1 MGEDWSI
8 IVKRYRIRH
17 AMTQQALGDVL
28 GVSQRTVSRW
38 ERGQDRPNLTL
49 QKQLRDLA
57 WHAEPAAAGW
67 LMSSVKSC
75 PAPRAV
81 SRMPRLVLL
90 AMSKPAIDKRPS
102 MLDWIGRDLTRI
114 ASGVLAEMLDDRA
127 LQRSIAAGEIAC
139 VESTTRSVLRSPE
152 SESIG
157 AYRTTITYFFHD
169 GVLYSDALSVRAPDD
184 ATLGYRPIPMDE
196 VLRP

>member
-8 IVKRYRIRH
+8 VVKRYRLRH
-17 AMTQQALGDVL
+17 GITQRILGDML

-38 ERGQDRPNLTL
+38 ERGQDRPNLAL

-57 WHAEPAAAGW
+57 WHSEPAPASW
-67 LMSSVKSC
+67 LMSSVRSC

-90 AMSKPAIDKRPS
+90 ALSQPAIDKRPS
-102 MLDWIGRDLTRI
+102 MVDWIGRDLTRI
-114 ASGVLAEMLDDRA
+114 ASGVLAEMLDNRA

-152 SESIG
+152 SERIG
-157 AYRTTITYFFHD
+157 TYRTTITYFFHD

-184 ATLGYRPIPMDE
+184 TPLGYRPVPMDE
-196 VLRP
+196 FPQP